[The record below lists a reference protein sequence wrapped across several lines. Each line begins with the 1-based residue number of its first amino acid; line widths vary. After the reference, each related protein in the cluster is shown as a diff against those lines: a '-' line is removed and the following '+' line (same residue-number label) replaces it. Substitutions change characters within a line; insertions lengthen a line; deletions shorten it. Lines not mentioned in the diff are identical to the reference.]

1 MDTQQPTRS
10 DAMPVFARE
19 GERQFLPPTEEPKRP
34 LSVEPEQSQA
44 TIIQQSPP
52 TVVQQFQPAP
62 EEQVHLLEEDEYLPS
77 LSPWVTF
84 GGMGLVVLF
93 SVSVLLASI
102 FKFSDTVKVP
112 AVVRPV
118 GELKVA
124 QSSMEGVIEQI
135 YVQEN
140 QVVSKGDIVAR
151 LDDSRLRSKISQLYT
166 DMQRATMQVFQINS
180 QLKGI
185 ENQIIAESNMTART
199 VAAAQASVIEQQNNV
214 QNLSTGALADYEEA
228 SSTLGLATQEVQS
241 YQQLEA
247 VGAIPKLNVRQKEAA
262 VKAASARVRK
272 LRALMNP
279 TSAPV
284 IRAKELVIQE
294 QARGQASLAG
304 LKQQRDQFFQNRIE
318 AQNQVARSQ
327 IEVQQAEK
335 ESKGTIVRATADG
348 TVLQL
353 NLRNPGQVVQAGQAI
368 AEIAPPNYSLLIKAQ
383 VGGSEINK
391 IRKGSEV
398 QMRVNGCSYTEYGT
412 LNGVVKSIAVDTV
425 SAAAPSPG
433 TNNSPAA
440 TKTSAY
446 AVTIQPKALSLGK
459 GKNICRLKY
468 GMDGRA
474 DIITHKETVLDFIL
488 KKARLLTDI

>member
-1 MDTQQPTRS
+1 MDTLQSNRPDSTP
-10 DAMPVFARE
+10 DAPHK
-19 GERQFLPPTEEPKRP
+19 GQFL
-34 LSVEPEQSQA
+34 
-44 TIIQQSPP
+44 
-52 TVVQQFQPAP
+52 QFQESNYPQVVDAEKSQSVLDP
-62 EEQVHLLEEDEYLPS
+62 QLRPTSEEQVHLLEEDEYLPS
-77 LSPWVTF
+77 LSPWITF
-84 GGMGLVVLF
+84 SGMGLVVLF
-93 SVSVLLASI
+93 SVSILLSSV
-102 FKFSDTVKVP
+102 FKFSDTVKAP

-151 LDDSRLRSKISQLYT
+151 LDDSLLRSKISQLYT
-166 DMQRATMQVFQINS
+166 NMQRATMQVFQINS

-199 VAAAQASVIEQQNNV
+199 VAAAQASVIEQQNNY

-228 SSTLGLATQEVQS
+228 AANLNLATQEVQS

-272 LRALMNP
+272 LKALMNP
-279 TSAPV
+279 TSAPIV
-284 IRAKELVIQE
+284 RAKELVIQE

-335 ESKGTIVRATADG
+335 ELKGTIVKATADG

-353 NLRNPGQVVQAGQAI
+353 KLRNPGQVVQAGQAI
-368 AEIAPPNYSLLIKAQ
+368 AEIAPPNYSLLVKAQ
-383 VGGSEINK
+383 VGASEINK
-391 IRKGSEV
+391 VRKGSEV
-398 QMRVNGCSYTEYGT
+398 QMRVNGCPYTEYGT
-412 LNGVVKSIAVDTV
+412 LQGVVKSVSVDIV
-425 SAAAPSPG
+425 SAAPSPG
-433 TNNSPAA
+433 IGDSPA
-440 TKTSAY
+440 TSKAPTY
-446 AVTIQPKALSLGK
+446 EVTIQPKALFLERGN
-459 GKNICRLKY
+459 NICRLKY
-468 GMDGRA
+468 GMDGRV
-474 DIITHKETVLDFIL
+474 DIITRKETVLEFIL
-488 KKARLLTDI
+488 KKARLLTDV

>member
-10 DAMPVFARE
+10 EAMPDFARE
-19 GERQFLPPTEEPKRP
+19 GEGTFLQEAPKRP
-34 LSVEPEQSQA
+34 LQLQAEQSRPA
-44 TIIQQSPP
+44 II
-52 TVVQQFQPAP
+52 QQFQPAP

-93 SVSVLLASI
+93 SVSILLSSI

-185 ENQIIAESNMTART
+185 ENQVIAESNMTART
-199 VAAAQASVIEQQNNV
+199 VAAAQASVVEQQNNY
-214 QNLSTGALADYEEA
+214 QNSSTSGLADYQEA
-228 SSTLGLATQEVQS
+228 SSALSLATQEMQS

-247 VGAIPKLNVRQKEAA
+247 AGAVPALNVRQKEAA
-262 VKAASARVRK
+262 VRAASARVRK

-279 TSAPV
+279 TSAPI

-304 LKQQRDQFFQNRIE
+304 LRQQRDQFFQNRIE
-318 AQNQVARSQ
+318 AQNQVARAQ

-335 ESKGTIVRATADG
+335 ELKGTIVRATADG

-368 AEIAPPNYSLLIKAQ
+368 AEIAPPNYSLLVKAQ
-383 VGGSEINK
+383 VGASDINK

-425 SAAAPSPG
+425 SATPNPGNNSSAAP
-433 TNNSPAA
+433 
-440 TKTSAY
+440 KTSAY
-446 AVTIQPKALSLGK
+446 AVTIQPKALFLGK

-474 DIITHKETVLDFIL
+474 DIITRKETVLDFIL

>member
-10 DAMPVFARE
+10 EAMPDFARE
-19 GERQFLPPTEEPKRP
+19 GEGTFLQHEVPKRP
-34 LSVEPEQSQA
+34 LAVQAEQSRPA
-44 TIIQQSPP
+44 II
-52 TVVQQFQPAP
+52 QQFQPAP

-93 SVSVLLASI
+93 SVSILLSSI

-140 QVVSKGDIVAR
+140 QVISKGDIVAR

-185 ENQIIAESNMTART
+185 ENQVIAESNMTART
-199 VAAAQASVIEQQNNV
+199 VAAAQASVVEQQNNY
-214 QNLSTGALADYEEA
+214 QNSSTSGLADYQEA
-228 SSTLGLATQEVQS
+228 SSALSLATQEMQS

-247 VGAIPKLNVRQKEAA
+247 AGAVPALNVRQKEAA
-262 VKAASARVRK
+262 VRAASARVRK

-279 TSAPV
+279 TSAPI

-304 LKQQRDQFFQNRIE
+304 LRQQRDQFFQNRIE
-318 AQNQVARSQ
+318 AQNQVARAQ

-335 ESKGTIVRATADG
+335 ELKGTIVRATADG

-368 AEIAPPNYSLLIKAQ
+368 AEIAPPNYSLLVKAQ
-383 VGGSEINK
+383 VGASDINK

-425 SAAAPSPG
+425 SAAAPSPD
-433 TNNSPAA
+433 NNSPA
-440 TKTSAY
+440 TPKTSAY
-446 AVTIQPKALSLGK
+446 AVTIQPKALFLGK